1 MLTDAKVRLV
11 TAMGETHAAASGHQT
26 YAIGEVV
33 SGTLRAVEA
42 YMRRVAERY
51 RRMQEAQAVYEALD
65 GLDDHTLRDLGFD
78 RSELASV
85 AAEVGGMAERT
96 RVRTLLEPRAGTIF
110 RVTTAPGCGR
120 TA

>member
-1 MLTDAKVRLV
+1 MWTEAELHRV
-11 TAMGETHAAASGHQT
+11 TAMRETHATAGTHQT

-33 SGTLRAVEA
+33 SGTLRAVQA

-51 RRMQEAQAVYEALD
+51 RQLQEAHAVYEALD
-65 GLDDHTLRDLGFD
+65 GLDDHTLHDLGFD

-85 AAEVGGMAERT
+85 AAELGGIAERT

-110 RVTTAPGCGR
+110 RVTATSGCGR
-120 TA
+120 AA